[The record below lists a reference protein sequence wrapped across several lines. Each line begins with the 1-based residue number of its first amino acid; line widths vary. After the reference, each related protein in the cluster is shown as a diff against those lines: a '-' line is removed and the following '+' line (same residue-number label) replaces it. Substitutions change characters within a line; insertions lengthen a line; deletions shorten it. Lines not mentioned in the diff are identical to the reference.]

1 MYLNLSYDGL
11 NLTYITGISMKTI
24 TMDKSLERAWDD
36 AAQKKLLEL
45 ELVV

>member
-1 MYLNLSYDGL
+1 MNKLPC
-11 NLTYITGISMKTI
+11 ITGISMKTF
-24 TMDKSLERAWDD
+24 TMDKSLERAWDE